1 MYSPVTKSNLLCAQR
16 SANVSSADIGL
27 LVFGRSTA
35 HVCPTSIEA
44 VPQVSCEDESGPG
57 D

>member
-1 MYSPVTKSNLLCAQR
+1 VYSPVTKSNLLCAQR